1 MAEEE
6 SSSTAE
12 AIKYLNLLINK
23 TNVEFMER
31 NITIQ
36 LIVQSVDM
44 FDKFAI
50 LQRGM
55 SGN

>member
-1 MAEEE
+1 MAEDE
-6 SSSTAE
+6 SSSTDE
-12 AIKYLNLLINK
+12 AIKYLSLLINK
-23 TNVEFMER
+23 TNVEFMDK

-36 LIVQSVDM
+36 LIVHSVDM